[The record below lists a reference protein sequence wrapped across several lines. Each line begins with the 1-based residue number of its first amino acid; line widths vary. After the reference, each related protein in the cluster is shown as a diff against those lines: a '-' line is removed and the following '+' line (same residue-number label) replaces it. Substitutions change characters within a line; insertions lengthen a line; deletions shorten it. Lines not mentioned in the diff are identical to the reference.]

1 MASSVTS
8 VLGNVRS
15 RDGTSIAF
23 ERSGRGPALAIV
35 DGAMCSRQFGPSEAT
50 AAALSA
56 DFTVYRYD
64 RRGRGD
70 STDTPP
76 YAVAREVDD
85 LEALIAEAGGSA
97 FAYGISSGAALAL
110 EAAASGI
117 PITRLALFEPP
128 YTAER
133 GDASQQEEETLRMAK
148 LLDDGRRG
156 EAVTLFFSWVGMPD
170 EAIAEMRSSPVWPAL
185 EAVAPTIAY
194 DDKVMRDGTVPR
206 ERAARV
212 SVPTIVIAGSLSS
225 EDLRRAAQDVAG
237 AIPQARLRTLEG
249 QSHTAS
255 PESLAPILVEFLL
268 EAGR

>member
-1 MASSVTS
+1 MASSAVSVVGTVT
-8 VLGNVRS
+8 S

-23 ERSGRGPALAIV
+23 DRSGTGPALVIV

-50 AAALSA
+50 AEALSA
-56 DFTVYRYD
+56 HFTVYRYD

-76 YAVAREVDD
+76 YEVAREVED
-85 LEALIAEAGGSA
+85 LEALVAEAGGSA
-97 FAYGISSGAALAL
+97 FVYGISSGAGLAL

-128 YTAER
+128 YTAEG

-148 LLDDGRRG
+148 LLGDARRG
-156 EAVTLFFSWVGMPD
+156 EAVELFFAWVGLPD

-185 EAVAPTIAY
+185 EAIAPTIAY
-194 DDKVMRDGTVPR
+194 DDKVMGDGTVPR

-212 SVPTIVIAGSLSS
+212 NVPTIVIAGGLSS
-225 EDLRRAAQDVAG
+225 EDLRRAAQEVAA
-237 AIPQARLRTLEG
+237 AIPQAAYRTLEG

-255 PESLAPILVEFLL
+255 PESLAPILTAFLL
-268 EAGR
+268 GTAR